1 MGERWAV
8 LLSFLKT
15 AHLERHLDLHVNK
28 KYPPWTLKKDIFTSG
43 PAISPL
49 FKEAFLRKHFQLCNT
64 FLTKQFASTTSP
76 ICLACHGEEEKCIIM
91 QYDTTSFALLGVNGA
106 FRQTS
111 EAQVQTISGCVY
123 LRSTIIPPTMQ
134 CLRCLKANRK
144 WHLQIGTSYLFNF
157 TCTLMILLLSYW
169 NAIRYLWQFHL
180 WLC

>member
-15 AHLERHLDLHVNK
+15 AHLERHLDLHVNR

-106 FRQTS
+106 FRQAS

-157 TCTLMILLLSYW
+157 TCTLMVLLLSYW
-169 NAIRYLWQFHL
+169 NAIRNLWQFHL

>member
-1 MGERWAV
+1 MSIGNI
-8 LLSFLKT
+8 LLGHWRKTSSPQGLPFL
-15 AHLERHLDLHVNK
+15 HYSRRLSSE
-28 KYPPWTLKKDIFTSG
+28 
-43 PAISPL
+43 
-49 FKEAFLRKHFQLCNT
+49 KHFQLCNT

-106 FRQTS
+106 FRQAS

-157 TCTLMILLLSYW
+157 TCTLMVLLLSYW
-169 NAIRYLWQFHL
+169 NAIRNLWQFHL